1 MGFRVGF
8 LVSEGIHGVVGFL
21 VSEGIHS
28 VVGFLVSEGIHS
40 VVGFLVSEGIHSIV
54 GFLVSE
60 VCKGITM
67 GGTSRRERVSR
78 RASDRVEG
86 VKIIAIFDQVNV

>member
-1 MGFRVGF
+1 
-8 LVSEGIHGVVGFL
+8 
-21 VSEGIHS
+21 
-28 VVGFLVSEGIHS
+28 
-40 VVGFLVSEGIHSIV
+40 
-54 GFLVSE
+54 
-60 VCKGITM
+60 M